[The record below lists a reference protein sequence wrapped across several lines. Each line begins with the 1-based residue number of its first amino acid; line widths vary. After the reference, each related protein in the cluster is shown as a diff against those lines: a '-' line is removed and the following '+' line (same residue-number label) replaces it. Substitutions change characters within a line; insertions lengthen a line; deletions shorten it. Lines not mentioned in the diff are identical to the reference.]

1 MAFREYTFDD
11 ILESL
16 KKQKKEYDLLKIKK
30 AFLFGQKAHEGQFR
44 KSGESYFNHP
54 IATAI
59 IIIELGM
66 DNESIIAAL
75 LHDVI
80 EDTEITADEVKRQFG
95 ADVAMLVEALT
106 KLANIPFVTREDAQA
121 ENIRKML
128 LAMSEDIRVIII
140 KLADR
145 LHNMRTIE
153 GHKSEDKRRDIAKET
168 LDIYAPI
175 AHRLGIRPVKEELED
190 LAIRVLDPIA
200 YKDIEESLA
209 VKKEKREN
217 YLRCIILRIEKRLNS
232 VVPNIRIDGRV
243 KSIHGIYRKMYMQGK
258 SFEEIYD
265 IYAIRIITD
274 TVADCY
280 NILGYI
286 HEMFRLIPGRF
297 KDYISTPKPNMYQS
311 LHSTVM
317 PREGIPFEVQIR
329 TWEMHETAELG
340 IAAHWKYK
348 SGISKSDTQQ
358 DERLAWVRHLLENQK
373 ESVNPQDIVTNIK
386 TDLAQDDVFAVTP
399 RGDVINLPVGSCV
412 IDFAYAIH
420 TAVGNKMVGAKVDG
434 RIVPIDYKVKTGEVI
449 EILTTSS
456 PHGPSRD
463 WLSIVKTSE
472 AKSKIR
478 TWFKK
483 EKRPENIERG
493 KAEVERELRKNL
505 IHITAEELEETIQ
518 KFAERQGLKTS
529 EDFYAAI
536 GYGGILFS
544 RFLPRIKE
552 KYKAAKKNVD
562 VPSVDSLIKI
572 KSHADD
578 GVITVDGTDNCLVKL
593 SKCCNPL
600 PGDNIIGFVTRG
612 HGISVHK
619 RDCANVP
626 RDMAHCEEPE
636 RWVRVK
642 WTGNVSKS
650 FQSTLTIHAIDRPQM
665 VADVTMEIANMRLA
679 LHSVSAREV
688 KDGNC
693 IVVIT
698 ISIESVEHLRNIVNR
713 LSKINGVYSIERTG
727 M

>member
-209 VKKEKREN
+209 VQKEKREN
-217 YLRCIILRIEKRLNS
+217 YLRSIILRIEKRLNS